1 MEAPVGGLQDPYL
14 TTLFIS
20 INEYLKLYNTVFLW
34 LPGSCMYDLNR
45 SNGLDFTKNW
55 RMMYPH
61 LDSKQNVFIV
71 TARDAHNLPT
81 EIKGIILFYPSIT
94 QVMVESHYEILWLT
108 TLEQIWGATPQQ
120 IMQQDYM
127 THQISK

>member
-1 MEAPVGGLQDPYL
+1 
-14 TTLFIS
+14 
-20 INEYLKLYNTVFLW
+20 
-34 LPGSCMYDLNR
+34 MYDLNR

-120 IMQQDYM
+120 IIQQDYM
-127 THQISK
+127 IQKSRQ